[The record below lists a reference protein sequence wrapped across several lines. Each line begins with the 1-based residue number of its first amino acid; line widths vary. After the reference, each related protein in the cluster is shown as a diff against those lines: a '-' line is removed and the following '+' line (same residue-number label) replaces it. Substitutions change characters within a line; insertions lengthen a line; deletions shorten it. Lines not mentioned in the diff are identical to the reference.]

1 MEDIIIYDKLPTKF
15 GFGKVIKIKENKNL
29 YVEFKDENNK
39 EFYKYR
45 KLEDVIFLN
54 YIGLKDINNRK
65 IYADSSIVEFDYL
78 VDFESDVFQKRI
90 GVFYFEKTFLAYH
103 IAFLSGKNRK
113 GGNADRYNAFGMKN
127 FKITDTIQDNKLK
140 LIA

>member
-15 GFGKVIKIKENKNL
+15 GFGRVIKIKENKNL

-45 KLEDVIFLN
+45 KPEDVIFLN
-54 YIGLKDINNRK
+54 YIRLTDRNNNK
-65 IYADSSIVEFDYL
+65 IYSDFSIVEY
-78 VDFESDVFQKRI
+78 DFFIKEQHFNGVGYITYNKNLCCYFISSFSGFKTMIAETEQLSLLIIDTFQ
-90 GVFYFEKTFLAYH
+90 E
-103 IAFLSGKNRK
+103 
-113 GGNADRYNAFGMKN
+113 
-127 FKITDTIQDNKLK
+127 NKLK

>member
-45 KLEDVIFLN
+45 KPEDVIFLN

-65 IYADSSIVEFDYL
+65 IYADSSIVEFIASGSHSYT
-78 VDFESDVFQKRI
+78 KI
-90 GVFYFEKTFLAYH
+90 KGYFHFCIEDLKYVIKTFTHGTFDFDKCLY
-103 IAFLSGKNRK
+103 K
-113 GGNADRYNAFGMKN
+113 D
-127 FKITDTIQDNKLK
+127 FKIIDTIQDNKLK